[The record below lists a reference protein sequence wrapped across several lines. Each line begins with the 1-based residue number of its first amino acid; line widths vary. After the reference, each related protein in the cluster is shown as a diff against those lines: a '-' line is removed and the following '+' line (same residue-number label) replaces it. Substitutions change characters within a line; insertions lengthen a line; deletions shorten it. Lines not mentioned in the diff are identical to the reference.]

1 MKEKLKK
8 VKMGMKGVVYQAQ
21 ESMLIQEEDKKAE
34 EEEAKRLKE
43 LTSANQK
50 LEEKSYS
57 APDSL
62 DLFALETRA
71 RRTIGELI
79 KPIIAEIDND
89 RRKVA

>member
-8 VKMGMKGVVYQAQ
+8 VKMGMKGVVFQTQ
-21 ESMLIQEEDKKAE
+21 ESMLIQEEDKRAE

-43 LTSANQK
+43 LTTANQK
-50 LEEKSYS
+50 LEEKQYT

>member
-1 MKEKLKK
+1 
-8 VKMGMKGVVYQAQ
+8 
-21 ESMLIQEEDKKAE
+21 MLIQEEDKRAE

-43 LTSANQK
+43 LTTANQK
-50 LEEKSYS
+50 LEEKQYL